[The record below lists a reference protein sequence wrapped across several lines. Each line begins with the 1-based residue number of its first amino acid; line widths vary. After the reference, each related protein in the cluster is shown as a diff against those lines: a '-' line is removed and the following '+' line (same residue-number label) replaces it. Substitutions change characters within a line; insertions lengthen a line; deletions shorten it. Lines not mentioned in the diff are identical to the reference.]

1 MSAGENVIEEDSLIP
16 TSRSTPDTPASDGVI
31 SRDGT
36 ALRSW
41 SNNADGVPL
50 VISNGLGAPPSAWP
64 RLAEGDCGFAAV
76 SWWHRGL
83 GGSERPDD
91 PTRIQVADHA
101 ADLEATMD
109 GAGFERAL
117 LLGWSFGVNVAFEFA
132 RAHPDRV
139 AGVLGIG
146 GVPGGS
152 FRAFGPPGL
161 PGALREGAGRAAAWL
176 LRLVGPPAAA
186 LAFPVVDSARAF
198 GVGHVPPL
206 PDPAPSAAVAR
217 QFAAHPWSWYSEL
230 LLAAGD
236 HPVMDTG
243 FVSFPVTL
251 VGGTLDVGAAA
262 PDVRA
267 ATAMIPQARFV
278 PMVGTHFLPLEQPDR
293 LHKELVA
300 LADRSGLQAPNPSV
314 HHAEL
319 PAPACE

>member
-1 MSAGENVIEEDSLIP
+1 MPSP
-16 TSRSTPDTPASDGVI
+16 GVI

-41 SNNADGVPL
+41 SNGADGVPL

-64 RLAEGDCGFAAV
+64 RLAEADCGFAAV

-91 PTRIQVADHA
+91 PTRIHVEDHA

-117 LLGWSFGVNVAFEFA
+117 LLGWSFGVNIAFEFA
-132 RAHPDRV
+132 RAHPARV
-139 AGVLGIG
+139 AGILGVG

-176 LRLVGPPAAA
+176 LRLLGPPAAA
-186 LAFPVVDSARAF
+186 LALPAVDSARAL

-206 PDPAPSAAVAR
+206 PDPASSAAVVR

-236 HPVMDTG
+236 HPAMDTG

-267 ATAMIPQARFV
+267 ATTTIPQARFV
-278 PMVGTHFLPLEQPDR
+278 PLVGTHFLPLEQPDR
-293 LHKELVA
+293 LHQELVA
-300 LADRSGLQAPNPSV
+300 LAKRSGLLAPDPGV
-314 HHAEL
+314 HNAQP
-319 PAPACE
+319 PAPPRMT